1 MDKLSESKRAE
12 VKKMSD
18 ARLMSKLMQ
27 AGYSADQVEAMNR
40 EVLMSTWA
48 EIVVT
53 GKEVASATAVPRQM
67 GYDIE
72 VEKQRLAWE
81 ISRYEE
87 QKALEAERREE
98 QKALEAEQRAERNR
112 REDEELAMRRKEIA
126 LKEAKIK
133 KLDVDNE
140 LRRKCEDAQ
149 LKLKNDELKLRQ
161 EELARQRERDI
172 IEKDRAE
179 SLVTKIKKLEMQ

>member
-18 ARLMSKLMQ
+18 TRLISKLIN
-27 AGYSADQVEAMNR
+27 AGCSADQVEAMNR
-40 EVLMSTWA
+40 EMLMSTWA
-48 EIVVT
+48 EIVAA

-67 GYDIE
+67 GYDPE

-87 QKALEAERREE
+87 QKAL
-98 QKALEAEQRAERNR
+98 QAEQRVEQKR
-112 REDEELAMRRKEIA
+112 REDEELAIRRKEIA

-133 KLDVDNE
+133 KLDADNE

-161 EELARQRERDI
+161 DELDRQRE
-172 IEKDRAE
+172 
-179 SLVTKIKKLEMQ
+179 